1 MRLAFKS
8 FLTTVFLLLTIVAFG
23 QDFSNKGKDF
33 WIPYPEHIDG
43 TLSSMGIYIT
53 SDSAATGTITVAG
66 TNIPFSITA
75 NTVARKFLGPNGA
88 GDAPNTVVHLG
99 GLTDNVGT
107 GKAIHVVSDKPVVV
121 FAHII
126 RSARSGASLILPV
139 TVWGKEYIVPGMA
152 STGTS
157 NSYGELCVMA
167 SLPNTQIEITPSRVT
182 RSGRPAGVPFTVTI
196 PNVGDVYQLQFLNKE
211 DMSGTK
217 VRSIATAQTGCVP
230 IAVFSA
236 TTWSAFSCNGASG
249 GDNLYQQLFPTGTF
263 GKQFLTGPL
272 KKVATS
278 ATDNNTDIIRVY
290 VTDPTTVVTRTL
302 SGTTSTLTGLVTT
315 GNYYEYTSSVPTL
328 IQADKPVQVVQYVA
342 SQNCGSPQTNSDP
355 EMIVLSAVEQTI
367 NDITVFSAHQSF
379 VPSGQSQITTHY
391 INVIM
396 KTANAGTFRINGVL
410 PTATFTAIPGTSYS
424 YLKEDVTARAA
435 TNPVFQLKADSG
447 FNALAYGFG
456 NVESYG
462 YNAGTNVKDQYQYIS
477 IQNQYATVNF
487 PATCRNTPLTFS
499 MTFPYQ
505 PTQIQWI
512 FGAALNGM
520 GIADVTIPSPV
531 PTTTIVVNGK
541 TLYVYQLSGTYSIS
555 TAGTYQILVKAI
567 NSTPDGCS
575 GEQIIPFDLVVYP
588 PPVADFTAPN
598 ACFGTPVQ
606 FTDISQTNNRPVAA
620 NYWAFGDNTTATN
633 ANPSHLYAAPNTYT
647 VRHAV
652 TTDVG
657 CISDTI
663 SKPVTVHPIPSATIS
678 GTVSICQGA
687 AEPQITFTGS
697 NGTPPYTFTYNIN
710 GGANQQAVASTANS
724 VTVNVPTN
732 ITGVFTYTL
741 TSVSYASTPACSQS
755 SSQTAVVSI
764 FSKPTGA
771 TITGSTSVCVN
782 GAAPTITMTGAGG
795 SGNYIFTYNVNGG
808 INQNISST
816 SGSASITVPTNTAGT
831 FTYNLVSVEDP
842 SNVLCRTNV
851 TGTASVIVNP
861 LPTAVIAGTT
871 TVCQGTASPQVTFTG
886 ANGTAPYTFTYT
898 LNGGAPQQVV
908 TTTGNSATISVPT
921 TTPGTFTYLL
931 TNVKDA
937 SSTACSQAQ
946 TGTAIVTVFSRPTG
960 ATITGS
966 TSVCVNGAAPTITM
980 TGAGGS
986 GNYIFT
992 YNVNGGINQTISST
1006 SGSASI
1012 TVPTNIAGTFT
1023 YNLVSVEDPSNVLC
1037 RTNVTGTATIIVN
1050 PLPTAVI
1057 SGTTTVCQNAGNPL
1071 VTFTGANGTAPYT
1084 FTYTVNGGTPQQVV
1098 SAANGIAT
1106 VSATTAVAG
1115 TFTYTLISVVDGS
1128 TTLCAQNQTGT
1139 TIIKVNP
1146 LPTASIAGTTAVCQS
1161 AAQPTVT
1168 FTGASGTAPYT
1179 FTYNIDGGT
1188 NQTVVTTTG
1197 NSITVSVPTATPGT
1211 FTYNLISVTDASST
1225 ICSQNQSVSAIITVN
1240 PLPTASIAG
1249 TINVCQNA
1257 TAPLITFT
1265 GATGTAPYTFSY
1277 NINGGVAQSV
1287 TTTAGNSVTVAA
1299 PTGVAGTF
1307 VYNLISVTDA
1317 SSTICTQN
1325 QTGSATVLVYPLP
1338 TASFAPVTPICETRV
1353 VSFTD
1358 QSVAN
1363 AGNITGWSWNFGDPA
1378 SGVLNTST
1386 AQNPTHIFS
1395 TAGTYNV
1402 TLVVSTN
1409 NGCVSIN
1416 PSIPVVIHARPRA
1429 GFINPEVCLND
1440 TYGQFNDTSSVAAP
1454 STITG
1459 WNWNFGDP
1467 ASGVNNT
1474 SILQNPQHSYLA
1486 VGSYPITLIVT
1497 SNQGCKDTVN
1507 QNLFV
1512 NGSFPLSNFT
1522 INNLSNLC
1530 ANDSISITDGATVV
1544 PGVITKIE
1552 IYWDD
1557 AGQPAVFDVDQNPTP
1572 GKVYKHLY
1580 PNFQS
1585 PLTRT
1590 FNIRYRAFSGGV
1602 CSNDKLIPVTINAAP
1617 KVQFTT
1623 LPPICLDA
1631 APYQITQ
1638 ATEIGGVP
1646 GSLLFTGPGV
1656 SPTGLF
1662 SPLVAG
1668 PGTHTIRYYFT
1679 STAGGCIDS
1688 ATQTIRVWIAPTAD
1702 FTVSSPVC
1710 ERQAVIFT
1718 STSTATEGTLTQ
1730 WRWDFGDG
1738 TPVLIQNTAAPVQH
1752 TFATYGNFVVKLN
1765 VVTSNGCVSVAKT
1778 MTVTVKPL
1786 ARPNFSF
1793 PAVSCLPD
1801 ANIAFTNLST
1811 IPDGTQSAFTYL
1823 WNFGDPGSGPVNTST
1838 AINPSHTYVA
1848 LGPYNVNLQV
1858 TSEAGCIHDTT
1869 IVLNTLHPQP
1879 AGSFTT
1885 DKIDVCVGGAIRFTS
1900 TSTAADGT
1908 ISQWV
1913 WNMDNGDT
1921 RNQPTF
1927 NYTYSTVGTY
1937 NVSHYIVN
1945 SFNCKSSTATTTVS
1959 INPYPIADAG
1969 PDKLMLEGG
1978 QTQLTPLNNNTMP
1991 VTFRWRPATYLSDST
2006 VQSPIA
2012 RPPDDIYYTY
2022 VITTD
2027 KGCSAQDVLFV
2038 KVLKAPIVPNIFS
2051 PNGDGVHD
2059 TWVLPYLDSYPGCT
2073 VEVVNRYGQSV
2084 FRSVGYTTPWD
2095 GTVNGK
2101 PVPVGTYYFVIDP
2114 KNGRKRLAGY
2124 VDIIR

>member
-8 FLTTVFLLLTIVAFG
+8 FLTTVFLLLTSVAIG

-43 TLSSMGIYIT
+43 TNSAMGIYIT

-66 TNIPFSITA
+66 TTLPFTLAA
-75 NTVARKFLGPNGA
+75 NTVVRKFLGPNSA
-88 GDAPNTVVHLG
+88 GDAPNTGVHLG
-99 GLTDNVGT
+99 SLQDGIGA

-139 TVWGKEYIVPGMA
+139 TVWGKEYIAPSMGT
-152 STGTS
+152 TGNS
-157 NSYGELCVMA
+157 NSYGEICVMA
-167 SLPNTQIEITPSRVT
+167 SLPNTQIEITPSKAT
-182 RSGRPAGVPFTVTI
+182 RSGRPAGVPFTVTLL
-196 PNVGDVYQLQFLNKE
+196 NVGDVYQLQFLNKE
-211 DMSGTK
+211 DLSGTK
-217 VRSIATAQTGCVP
+217 VRSIATGQGGCVP

-236 TTWSAFSCNGASG
+236 TTWSAFTCNNASG
-249 GDNLYQQLFPTGTF
+249 GDNLYQQLFPTGTY

-290 VTDPTTVVTRTL
+290 VTDPATVVTRTL
-302 SGTTSTLTGLVTT
+302 NGTVSTLTGLVAS

-379 VPSGQSQITTHY
+379 VPIGQSQVTTHY

-456 NVESYG
+456 SVESYG

-487 PATCRNTPLTFS
+487 PATCRNTPFTFS

-575 GEQIIPFDLVVYP
+575 GEQLIPFELVVYP
-588 PPVADFTAPN
+588 TPIADFN
-598 ACFGTPVQ
+598 ATNVCFGSNVQ
-606 FTDISQTNNRPVAA
+606 FTDISQTNNRPITT
-620 NYWAFGDNTTATN
+620 NYWDFGDNTTGNTP
-633 ANPSHLYAAPNTYT
+633 NPSHLYASVGTYT
-647 VRHAV
+647 ARHAV
-652 TTDVG
+652 ITDVG

-663 SKPVTVHPIPSATIS
+663 SKPVVVYPKPTATIS
-678 GTVSICQGA
+678 GTANICEGA
-687 AEPQITFTGS
+687 AQPLITFTGAD
-697 NGTPPYTFTYNIN
+697 GTAPYRFTYTIN
-710 GGANQQAVASTANS
+710 GGTPQQIVATSGNS
-724 VTVNVPTN
+724 VTLSVPTN
-732 ITGVFTYTL
+732 TVGAFVYALI
-741 TSVSYASTPACSQS
+741 SVSDASPLSCAQ
-755 SSQTAVVSI
+755 SQTGSATVTV

-771 TITGSTSVCVN
+771 TISGSTAVCLN
-782 GAAPTITMTGAGG
+782 GTAPTLTLSGVGG
-795 SGNYIFTYNVNGG
+795 SGNYLFTYNINGG
-808 INQNISST
+808 TNQTVLST
-816 SGSASITVPTNTAGT
+816 AGTASITVPTNAAGT

-842 SNVLCRTNV
+842 SNTLCNLAVSGFATV
-851 TGTASVIVNP
+851 TVNP
-861 LPTAVIAGTT
+861 LPTASIAGTT
-871 TVCQGTASPQVTFTG
+871 SVCQNAPAPNVSFTG
-886 ANGTAPYTFTYT
+886 SGGTAPYTFNYSI
-898 LNGGAPQQVV
+898 NGGPLQQV
-908 TTTGNSATISVPT
+908 I
-921 TTPGTFTYLL
+921 
-931 TNVKDA
+931 
-937 SSTACSQAQ
+937 
-946 TGTAIVTVFSRPTG
+946 
-960 ATITGS
+960 
-966 TSVCVNGAAPTITM
+966 
-980 TGAGGS
+980 
-986 GNYIFT
+986 
-992 YNVNGGINQTISST
+992 
-1006 SGSASI
+1006 
-1012 TVPTNIAGTFT
+1012 
-1023 YNLVSVEDPSNVLC
+1023 
-1037 RTNVTGTATIIVN
+1037 
-1050 PLPTAVI
+1050 
-1057 SGTTTVCQNAGNPL
+1057 
-1071 VTFTGANGTAPYT
+1071 
-1084 FTYTVNGGTPQQVV
+1084 
-1098 SAANGIAT
+1098 SAANGIGTVAAPTAT
-1106 VSATTAVAG
+1106 PG
-1115 TFTYTLISVVDGS
+1115 TYTYALFSVTDGS
-1128 TTLCAQNQTGT
+1128 STLCAQNQTGNVVV
-1139 TIIKVNP
+1139 IVNP

-1179 FTYNIDGGT
+1179 FNYNIDGGT

-1225 ICSQNQSVSAIITVN
+1225 ICSQNQSGSAIITVN

-1277 NINGGVAQSV
+1277 NINGGVAQTV
-1287 TTTAGNSVTVAA
+1287 TTAAGNSATVAA

-1338 TASFAPVTPICETRV
+1338 TASFAPVTPVCETRV

-1378 SGVLNTST
+1378 SGALNTST

-1402 TLVVSTN
+1402 ALVVTTN
-1409 NGCVSIN
+1409 NGCVSVN
-1416 PSIPVVIHARPRA
+1416 PSIPVVVHARPKA

-1497 SNQGCKDTVN
+1497 SSQGCKDTVN

-1512 NGSFPLSNFT
+1512 NGSFPVSNFT

-1631 APYQITQ
+1631 VPYQITQ

-1710 ERQAVIFT
+1710 ERQAVTFT
-1718 STSTATEGTLTQ
+1718 STSTSTEGTLTQ

-1738 TPVLIQNTAAPVQH
+1738 TPILIQNTAAPVQH
-1752 TFATYGNFVVKLN
+1752 TYATYGNFVVKLN
-1765 VVTSNGCVSVAKT
+1765 VVTSNGCVSVTKT
-1778 MTVTVKPL
+1778 MSVTVKPL

-1811 IPDGTQSAFTYL
+1811 IPDGTQGSFTYV

-1879 AGSFTT
+1879 TGSFTT

-1900 TSTAADGT
+1900 TSTGADGT
-1908 ISQWV
+1908 ISQWF

-1978 QTQLTPLNNNTMP
+1978 QTQLTPVNNNTMP
-1991 VTFRWRPATYLSDST
+1991 VTFRWRPAMYLSDST

-2027 KGCSAQDVLFV
+2027 KGCSAQDVVFV

-2059 TWVLPYLDSYPGCT
+2059 TWVLPYLDTYPGCT

-2084 FRSVGYTTPWD
+2084 FRSVGYTSPWD

>member
-8 FLTTVFLLLTIVAFG
+8 FLTTVFLLLTSVAIG

-43 TLSSMGIYIT
+43 TNSAMGIYIT

-66 TNIPFSITA
+66 TTLPFTLAA
-75 NTVARKFLGPNGA
+75 NTVVRKFLGPNSA
-88 GDAPNTVVHLG
+88 GDAPNTGVHLG
-99 GLTDNVGT
+99 SLQDGIGA

-139 TVWGKEYIVPGMA
+139 TVWGKEYIAPSMGT
-152 STGTS
+152 TGNS
-157 NSYGELCVMA
+157 NSYGEICVMA
-167 SLPNTQIEITPSRVT
+167 SLPNTQIEITPSKAT
-182 RSGRPAGVPFTVTI
+182 RSGRPAGVPFTVTLL
-196 PNVGDVYQLQFLNKE
+196 NVGDVYQLQFLNKE
-211 DMSGTK
+211 DLSGTK
-217 VRSIATAQTGCVP
+217 VRSIATGQGGCVP

-236 TTWSAFSCNGASG
+236 TTWSAFTCNNASG
-249 GDNLYQQLFPTGTF
+249 GDNLYQQLFPTGTY

-290 VTDPTTVVTRTL
+290 VTDPATVVTRTL
-302 SGTTSTLTGLVTT
+302 NGTVSTLTGLVAS

-456 NVESYG
+456 SVESYG

-487 PATCRNTPLTFS
+487 PATCRNTPFTFS

-575 GEQIIPFDLVVYP
+575 GEQLIPFELVVYP
-588 PPVADFTAPN
+588 TPIADFN
-598 ACFGTPVQ
+598 ATNVCFGSNVQ
-606 FTDISQTNNRPVAA
+606 FTDISQTNNRPITT
-620 NYWAFGDNTTATN
+620 NYWDFGDNTTGNTP
-633 ANPSHLYAAPNTYT
+633 NPSHLYASVGTYT
-647 VRHAV
+647 ARHAV
-652 TTDVG
+652 ITDVG

-663 SKPVTVHPIPSATIS
+663 SKPVVVYPKPTATIS
-678 GTVSICQGA
+678 GTANICEGA
-687 AEPQITFTGS
+687 AQPLITFTGAD
-697 NGTPPYTFTYNIN
+697 GTAPYRFTYTIN
-710 GGANQQAVASTANS
+710 GGTPQQIVATSGNS
-724 VTVNVPTN
+724 VTLSVPTN
-732 ITGVFTYTL
+732 TVGAFVYALI
-741 TSVSYASTPACSQS
+741 SVSDASPLSCAQ
-755 SSQTAVVSI
+755 SQTGSATVTV

-771 TITGSTSVCVN
+771 TISGSTAVCLN
-782 GAAPTITMTGAGG
+782 GTAPTLTLSGVGG
-795 SGNYIFTYNVNGG
+795 SGNYLFTYNINGG
-808 INQNISST
+808 TNQTVLST
-816 SGSASITVPTNTAGT
+816 AGTASITVPTNAAGT

-842 SNVLCRTNV
+842 SNTLCNLAVSGFATV
-851 TGTASVIVNP
+851 TVNP
-861 LPTAVIAGTT
+861 LPTASIAGTT
-871 TVCQGTASPQVTFTG
+871 SVCQNAPAPNVSFTG
-886 ANGTAPYTFTYT
+886 SGGTAPYTFNYSI
-898 LNGGAPQQVV
+898 NGGPLQQV
-908 TTTGNSATISVPT
+908 I
-921 TTPGTFTYLL
+921 
-931 TNVKDA
+931 
-937 SSTACSQAQ
+937 
-946 TGTAIVTVFSRPTG
+946 
-960 ATITGS
+960 
-966 TSVCVNGAAPTITM
+966 
-980 TGAGGS
+980 
-986 GNYIFT
+986 
-992 YNVNGGINQTISST
+992 
-1006 SGSASI
+1006 
-1012 TVPTNIAGTFT
+1012 
-1023 YNLVSVEDPSNVLC
+1023 
-1037 RTNVTGTATIIVN
+1037 
-1050 PLPTAVI
+1050 
-1057 SGTTTVCQNAGNPL
+1057 
-1071 VTFTGANGTAPYT
+1071 
-1084 FTYTVNGGTPQQVV
+1084 
-1098 SAANGIAT
+1098 SAANGIGTVAAPTAT
-1106 VSATTAVAG
+1106 PG
-1115 TFTYTLISVVDGS
+1115 TYTYALFSVTDGS
-1128 TTLCAQNQTGT
+1128 STLCAQNQTGNVVV
-1139 TIIKVNP
+1139 IVNP

-1179 FTYNIDGGT
+1179 FNYNIDGGT

-1225 ICSQNQSVSAIITVN
+1225 ICSQNQSGSAIITVN

-1277 NINGGVAQSV
+1277 NINGGVAQTV
-1287 TTTAGNSVTVAA
+1287 TTAAGNSATVAA

-1338 TASFAPVTPICETRV
+1338 TASFAPVTPVCETRV

-1378 SGVLNTST
+1378 SGALNTST

-1402 TLVVSTN
+1402 ALVVTTN
-1409 NGCVSIN
+1409 NGCVSVN
-1416 PSIPVVIHARPRA
+1416 PSIPVVVHARPKA

-1497 SNQGCKDTVN
+1497 SSQGCKDTVN

-1512 NGSFPLSNFT
+1512 NGSFPVSNFT

-1631 APYQITQ
+1631 VPYQITQ

-1710 ERQAVIFT
+1710 ERQAVTFT
-1718 STSTATEGTLTQ
+1718 STSTSTEGTLTQ

-1738 TPVLIQNTAAPVQH
+1738 TPILIQNTAAPVQH
-1752 TFATYGNFVVKLN
+1752 TYATYGNFVVKLN
-1765 VVTSNGCVSVAKT
+1765 VVTSNGCVSVTKT
-1778 MTVTVKPL
+1778 MSVTVKPL

-1811 IPDGTQSAFTYL
+1811 IPDGTQGSFTYV

-1879 AGSFTT
+1879 TGSFTT

-1900 TSTAADGT
+1900 TSTGADGT
-1908 ISQWV
+1908 ISQWF

-1978 QTQLTPLNNNTMP
+1978 QTQLTPVNNNTMP
-1991 VTFRWRPATYLSDST
+1991 VTFRWRPAMYLSDST

-2027 KGCSAQDVLFV
+2027 KGCSAQDVVFV

-2059 TWVLPYLDSYPGCT
+2059 TWVLPYLDTYPGCT

-2084 FRSVGYTTPWD
+2084 FRSVGYTSPWD

>member
-8 FLTTVFLLLTIVAFG
+8 FLTTVFLLLTSVAIG

-43 TLSSMGIYIT
+43 TNSAMGIYIT

-66 TNIPFSITA
+66 TTLPFTLAA
-75 NTVARKFLGPNGA
+75 NTVVRKFLGPNAA
-88 GDAPNTVVHLG
+88 GDAPNTGVHLG
-99 GLTDNVGT
+99 SLQDGIGA

-139 TVWGKEYIVPGMA
+139 TVWGKEYIAPSMGT
-152 STGTS
+152 TGNS
-157 NSYGELCVMA
+157 NSYGEICVMA
-167 SLPNTQIEITPSRVT
+167 SLPNTQIEITPSKAT
-182 RSGRPAGVPFTVTI
+182 RSGRPAGVPFTVTLL
-196 PNVGDVYQLQFLNKE
+196 NVGDVYQLQFLNKE
-211 DMSGTK
+211 DLSGTK
-217 VRSIATAQTGCVP
+217 VRSIATGQGGCVP

-236 TTWSAFSCNGASG
+236 TTWSAFTCNNASG
-249 GDNLYQQLFPTGTF
+249 GDNLYQQLFPTGTY

-290 VTDPTTVVTRTL
+290 VTDPATVVTRTL
-302 SGTTSTLTGLVTT
+302 NGTVSTLTGLVAS

-379 VPSGQSQITTHY
+379 VPIGQSQVTTHY

-456 NVESYG
+456 SVESYG

-487 PATCRNTPLTFS
+487 PATCRNTPFTFS

-575 GEQIIPFDLVVYP
+575 GEQLIPFELVVYP
-588 PPVADFTAPN
+588 TPIADFN
-598 ACFGTPVQ
+598 ATNVCFGSNVQ
-606 FTDISQTNNRPVAA
+606 FTDISQTNNRPITT
-620 NYWAFGDNTTATN
+620 NYWDFGDNTTGNTP
-633 ANPSHLYAAPNTYT
+633 NPSHLYASVGTYT
-647 VRHAV
+647 ARHAV
-652 TTDVG
+652 ITDVG

-663 SKPVTVHPIPSATIS
+663 SKPVVVYPKPTATIS
-678 GTVSICQGA
+678 GTANICEGA
-687 AEPQITFTGS
+687 AQPLITFTGAD
-697 NGTPPYTFTYNIN
+697 GTAPYRFTYTIN
-710 GGANQQAVASTANS
+710 GGTPQQIVATSGNS
-724 VTVNVPTN
+724 VTLSVPTN
-732 ITGVFTYTL
+732 TVGAFVYALI
-741 TSVSYASTPACSQS
+741 SVSDASPLSCAQ
-755 SSQTAVVSI
+755 SQTGSATVTV

-771 TITGSTSVCVN
+771 TISGSTAVCLN
-782 GAAPTITMTGAGG
+782 GTAPTLTLSGVGG
-795 SGNYIFTYNVNGG
+795 SGNYLFTYNINGG
-808 INQNISST
+808 TNQTVLST
-816 SGSASITVPTNTAGT
+816 AGTASITVPTNAAGT

-842 SNVLCRTNV
+842 SNTLCNLAVSGFATV
-851 TGTASVIVNP
+851 TVNP
-861 LPTAVIAGTT
+861 LPTASIAGTT
-871 TVCQGTASPQVTFTG
+871 SVCQNAPAPNVSFTG
-886 ANGTAPYTFTYT
+886 SGGTAPYTFNYSI
-898 LNGGAPQQVV
+898 NGGPLQQV
-908 TTTGNSATISVPT
+908 I
-921 TTPGTFTYLL
+921 
-931 TNVKDA
+931 
-937 SSTACSQAQ
+937 
-946 TGTAIVTVFSRPTG
+946 
-960 ATITGS
+960 
-966 TSVCVNGAAPTITM
+966 
-980 TGAGGS
+980 
-986 GNYIFT
+986 
-992 YNVNGGINQTISST
+992 
-1006 SGSASI
+1006 
-1012 TVPTNIAGTFT
+1012 
-1023 YNLVSVEDPSNVLC
+1023 
-1037 RTNVTGTATIIVN
+1037 
-1050 PLPTAVI
+1050 
-1057 SGTTTVCQNAGNPL
+1057 
-1071 VTFTGANGTAPYT
+1071 
-1084 FTYTVNGGTPQQVV
+1084 
-1098 SAANGIAT
+1098 SAANGIGTVAAPTAT
-1106 VSATTAVAG
+1106 PG
-1115 TFTYTLISVVDGS
+1115 TYTYALVSVTDGS
-1128 TTLCAQNQTGT
+1128 STLCAQNQTGNVVV
-1139 TIIKVNP
+1139 IVNP

-1179 FTYNIDGGT
+1179 FNYNIDGGT

-1225 ICSQNQSVSAIITVN
+1225 ICSQNQSGSAIITVN

-1277 NINGGVAQSV
+1277 NINGGVAQTV
-1287 TTTAGNSVTVAA
+1287 TTAAGNSATVAA

-1338 TASFAPVTPICETRV
+1338 TASFAPVTPVCETRV

-1378 SGVLNTST
+1378 SGALNTST

-1402 TLVVSTN
+1402 ALVVTTN
-1409 NGCVSIN
+1409 NGCVSVN
-1416 PSIPVVIHARPRA
+1416 PSIPVVVHARPKA

-1497 SNQGCKDTVN
+1497 SSQGCKDTVN

-1512 NGSFPLSNFT
+1512 NGSFPVSNFT

-1631 APYQITQ
+1631 VPYQITQ

-1710 ERQAVIFT
+1710 ERQAVTFT
-1718 STSTATEGTLTQ
+1718 STSTSTEGTLTQ

-1738 TPVLIQNTAAPVQH
+1738 TPILIQNTAAPVQH
-1752 TFATYGNFVVKLN
+1752 TYATYGNFVVKLN
-1765 VVTSNGCVSVAKT
+1765 VVTSNGCVSVTKT
-1778 MTVTVKPL
+1778 MSVTVKPL

-1811 IPDGTQSAFTYL
+1811 IPDGTQGSFTYV

-1879 AGSFTT
+1879 TGSFTT

-1900 TSTAADGT
+1900 TSTGADGT
-1908 ISQWV
+1908 ISQWF

-1978 QTQLTPLNNNTMP
+1978 QTQLTPVNNNTMP
-1991 VTFRWRPATYLSDST
+1991 VTFRWRPAMYLSDST

-2027 KGCSAQDVLFV
+2027 KGCSAQDVVFV

-2059 TWVLPYLDSYPGCT
+2059 TWVLPYLDTYPGCT

-2084 FRSVGYTTPWD
+2084 FRSVGYTSPWD

>member
-8 FLTTVFLLLTIVAFG
+8 FLTTVFLLLTSVAIG

-43 TLSSMGIYIT
+43 TNSAMGIYIT

-66 TNIPFSITA
+66 TTLPFTLAA
-75 NTVARKFLGPNGA
+75 NTVVRKFLGPNAA
-88 GDAPNTVVHLG
+88 GDAPNTGVHLG
-99 GLTDNVGT
+99 SLQDGIGA

-139 TVWGKEYIVPGMA
+139 TVWGKEYIAPSMGT
-152 STGTS
+152 TGNS
-157 NSYGELCVMA
+157 NSYGEICVMA
-167 SLPNTQIEITPSRVT
+167 SLPNTQIEITPSKAT
-182 RSGRPAGVPFTVTI
+182 RSGRPAGVPFTVTLL
-196 PNVGDVYQLQFLNKE
+196 NVGDVYQLQFLNKE
-211 DMSGTK
+211 DLSGTK
-217 VRSIATAQTGCVP
+217 VRSIATGQGGCVP

-236 TTWSAFSCNGASG
+236 TTWSAFTCNNASG
-249 GDNLYQQLFPTGTF
+249 GDNLYQQLFPTGTY

-290 VTDPTTVVTRTL
+290 VTDPATVVTRTL
-302 SGTTSTLTGLVTT
+302 NGTVSTLTGLVAS

-379 VPSGQSQITTHY
+379 VPIGQSQVTTHY

-447 FNALAYGFG
+447 FNAIAYGFG

-477 IQNQYATVNF
+477 LQNQYATVNF
-487 PATCRNTPLTFS
+487 PATCRNTPFNFS

-512 FGAALNGM
+512 FGTALNGM

-541 TLYVYQLSGTYSIS
+541 TLYVYQLSGTYSIP
-555 TAGTYQILVKAI
+555 TAGTYQIQVKAI
-567 NSTPDGCS
+567 NPTPDGCS
-575 GEQIIPFDLVVYP
+575 GEQLIPFELVVYP
-588 PPVADFTAPN
+588 TPIADFN
-598 ACFGTPVQ
+598 ATNVCFGSNVQ
-606 FTDISQTNNRPVAA
+606 FTDISQTNNRPITT
-620 NYWAFGDNTTATN
+620 NYWDFGDNTTGNTP
-633 ANPSHLYAAPNTYT
+633 NPSHLYASVGTYT
-647 VRHAV
+647 ARHAV
-652 TTDVG
+652 ITDVG

-663 SKPVTVHPIPSATIS
+663 SKPVVVYPKPTATIT
-678 GTVSICQGA
+678 GTANICEGA
-687 AEPQITFTGS
+687 AQPLITFTGAD
-697 NGTPPYTFTYNIN
+697 GTAPYRFTYTIN
-710 GGANQQAVASTANS
+710 GGAPQQIVTTSGNS
-724 VTVNVPTN
+724 VTLSVPTN
-732 ITGVFTYTL
+732 TVGAFVYAL
-741 TSVSYASTPACSQS
+741 NSVSDASPLNCAQ
-755 SSQTAVVSI
+755 SQTGSATVTV

-771 TITGSTSVCVN
+771 TISGSTAVCLN
-782 GAAPTITMTGAGG
+782 GTAPTLTLSGVGG
-795 SGNYIFTYNVNGG
+795 SGNYLFTYNINGG
-808 INQNISST
+808 TNQTVLST
-816 SGSASITVPTNTAGT
+816 AGTASITVPTNAAGT

-842 SNVLCRTNV
+842 SNTLCNLAVSGFATV
-851 TGTASVIVNP
+851 TVNP
-861 LPTAVIAGTT
+861 LPTASIAGTT
-871 TVCQGTASPQVTFTG
+871 SVCQNAPAPNVSFTG
-886 ANGTAPYTFTYT
+886 SGGTAPYTFNYSI
-898 LNGGAPQQVV
+898 NGGPLQQV
-908 TTTGNSATISVPT
+908 I
-921 TTPGTFTYLL
+921 
-931 TNVKDA
+931 
-937 SSTACSQAQ
+937 
-946 TGTAIVTVFSRPTG
+946 
-960 ATITGS
+960 
-966 TSVCVNGAAPTITM
+966 
-980 TGAGGS
+980 
-986 GNYIFT
+986 
-992 YNVNGGINQTISST
+992 
-1006 SGSASI
+1006 
-1012 TVPTNIAGTFT
+1012 
-1023 YNLVSVEDPSNVLC
+1023 
-1037 RTNVTGTATIIVN
+1037 
-1050 PLPTAVI
+1050 
-1057 SGTTTVCQNAGNPL
+1057 
-1071 VTFTGANGTAPYT
+1071 
-1084 FTYTVNGGTPQQVV
+1084 
-1098 SAANGIAT
+1098 SAANGIGTVAAPTAT
-1106 VSATTAVAG
+1106 PG
-1115 TFTYTLISVVDGS
+1115 TYTYALFSVTDGS
-1128 TTLCAQNQTGT
+1128 STLCAQNQTGNVVV
-1139 TIIKVNP
+1139 IVNP

-1179 FTYNIDGGT
+1179 FNYNIDGGT

-1225 ICSQNQSVSAIITVN
+1225 ICSQNQSGSAIITVN

-1277 NINGGVAQSV
+1277 NINGGVAQTV
-1287 TTTAGNSVTVAA
+1287 TTAAGNSATVAA

-1338 TASFAPVTPICETRV
+1338 TASFAPVTPVCETRV

-1378 SGVLNTST
+1378 SGALNTST

-1402 TLVVSTN
+1402 ALVVTTN
-1409 NGCVSIN
+1409 NGCVSVN
-1416 PSIPVVIHARPRA
+1416 PSIPVVVHARPKA

-1497 SNQGCKDTVN
+1497 SSQGCKDTVN

-1512 NGSFPLSNFT
+1512 NGSFPVSNFT

-1617 KVQFTT
+1617 KVQFST

-1718 STSTATEGTLTQ
+1718 STSTSTEGTLTQ

>member
-8 FLTTVFLLLTIVAFG
+8 FLTTVFLLLTSVAFG

-66 TNIPFSITA
+66 TNVPFSITA

-302 SGTTSTLTGLVTT
+302 NGTVSTLTGLVAS

-379 VPSGQSQITTHY
+379 VPAGQSQVTTHY

-396 KTANAGTFRINGVL
+396 KTANTGSFRINGVL
-410 PTATFTAIPGTSYS
+410 PTATFTAIPGTVFS
-424 YLKEDVTARAA
+424 YLKENVTTLAA

-447 FNALAYGFG
+447 FNAIAYGFG

-477 IQNQYATVNF
+477 LQNQYATVNF
-487 PATCRNTPLTFS
+487 PATCRNTPFNFS

-512 FGAALNGM
+512 FGTALNGM

-541 TLYVYQLSGTYSIS
+541 TLYVYQLSGTYSIP
-555 TAGTYQILVKAI
+555 TAGTYQIQVKAI
-567 NSTPDGCS
+567 NPTPDGCS
-575 GEQIIPFDLVVYP
+575 GEQLIPFELVVYP
-588 PPVADFTAPN
+588 TPIANFN
-598 ACFGTPVQ
+598 ATNVCFGSNVQ
-606 FTDISQTNNRPVAA
+606 FTDISQTNNRPITT
-620 NYWAFGDNTTATN
+620 NYWDFGDNTTGNTP
-633 ANPSHLYAAPNTYT
+633 NPSHLYAAVGTYT
-647 VRHAV
+647 ARHAV
-652 TTDVG
+652 ITDVG
-657 CISDTI
+657 CISDTA
-663 SKPVTVHPIPSATIS
+663 SKPVVVYPKPTAAIS
-678 GTVSICQGA
+678 GTANICEGA
-687 AEPQITFTGS
+687 AQPLITFTGAD
-697 NGTPPYTFTYNIN
+697 GTAPYRFTYTIN
-710 GGANQQAVASTANS
+710 GGTPQQIVATSGNS
-724 VTVNVPTN
+724 VTLSVPTN
-732 ITGVFTYTL
+732 TVGAFVYALI
-741 TSVSYASTPACSQS
+741 SVSDASPLSCAQ
-755 SSQTAVVSI
+755 SQTGSATVTV

-771 TITGSTSVCVN
+771 TISGSTAVCLN
-782 GAAPTITMTGAGG
+782 GTAPTLTLSGVGG
-795 SGNYIFTYNVNGG
+795 SGNYLFTYNINGG
-808 INQNISST
+808 TNQTVLST
-816 SGSASITVPTNTAGT
+816 AGTASVTVPTNAAGT
-831 FTYNLVSVEDP
+831 FTYNLVSVENP
-842 SNVLCRTNV
+842 SNTLCNLAVSGFATV
-851 TGTASVIVNP
+851 TVNP
-861 LPTAVIAGTT
+861 LPTASIAGTT
-871 TVCQGTASPQVTFTG
+871 SVCQNAPAPNVSFNGTG
-886 ANGTAPYTFTYT
+886 GTAPYTFNYTINGGPLQQVISASNGIGTVAAPTSTPGTYTYT
-898 LNGGAPQQVV
+898 LASV
-908 TTTGNSATISVPT
+908 T
-921 TTPGTFTYLL
+921 
-931 TNVKDA
+931 
-937 SSTACSQAQ
+937 
-946 TGTAIVTVFSRPTG
+946 
-960 ATITGS
+960 
-966 TSVCVNGAAPTITM
+966 
-980 TGAGGS
+980 
-986 GNYIFT
+986 
-992 YNVNGGINQTISST
+992 
-1006 SGSASI
+1006 
-1012 TVPTNIAGTFT
+1012 
-1023 YNLVSVEDPSNVLC
+1023 
-1037 RTNVTGTATIIVN
+1037 
-1050 PLPTAVI
+1050 
-1057 SGTTTVCQNAGNPL
+1057 
-1071 VTFTGANGTAPYT
+1071 
-1084 FTYTVNGGTPQQVV
+1084 
-1098 SAANGIAT
+1098 
-1106 VSATTAVAG
+1106 
-1115 TFTYTLISVVDGS
+1115 DGS
-1128 TTLCAQNQTGT
+1128 STLCAQNQTGNVVV
-1139 TIIKVNP
+1139 IVNP

-1225 ICSQNQSVSAIITVN
+1225 ICSQNQSGSAIITVN

-1287 TTTAGNSVTVAA
+1287 TTTAGNSATVAA

-1338 TASFAPVTPICETRV
+1338 TASFAPVIPVCETRV

-1378 SGVLNTST
+1378 SGALNTST
-1386 AQNPTHIFS
+1386 VQNPTHIFS

-1402 TLVVSTN
+1402 TLVVTTN
-1409 NGCVSIN
+1409 NGCVSVN
-1416 PSIPVVIHARPRA
+1416 PSIPVVVHARPKA

-1497 SNQGCKDTVN
+1497 SSQGCKDTVN

-1512 NGSFPLSNFT
+1512 NGSFPVSNFT
-1522 INNLSNLC
+1522 INNLGNLC

-1602 CSNDKLIPVTINAAP
+1602 CSNDKLIPITINAAP
-1617 KVQFTT
+1617 KVQFST

-1710 ERQAVIFT
+1710 ERQAVTFT
-1718 STSTATEGTLTQ
+1718 STSTSTEGTFTQ

-1738 TPVLIQNTAAPVQH
+1738 TPVLIQNTATPVQH

-1765 VVTSNGCVSVAKT
+1765 VVTSNGCVSVVKT

-1786 ARPNFSF
+1786 ARPNYSF

-1811 IPDGTQSAFTYL
+1811 IPDGTQSAFAYL

-1900 TSTAADGT
+1900 TSTGADGT

-2027 KGCSAQDVLFV
+2027 KGCSAQDVVFV